1 MKTST
6 LRSLAISP
14 IMAAA
19 FLMTSC
25 IYDAPG
31 DKFYRTLWRAQDNTL
46 GELTLEFLCDSK
58 ISVKSDMSPFVSYG
72 TYESSRMQA
81 VFQNL
86 TLVYDE
92 LILQSE
98 SGELLTLT
106 DPGVTIR
113 EAHRNGDALYLHWTV
128 GDSDEA
134 SITVMHRLSEYD

>member
-1 MKTST
+1 MKTSI
-6 LRSLAISP
+6 LRSLAIP
-14 IMAAA
+14 LIVAAA

-31 DKFYRTLWRAQDNTL
+31 DKFYRTLWRAQDNIL
-46 GELTLEFLCDSK
+46 GEITVEFLCDNK
-58 ISVKSDMSPFVSYG
+58 ISVKSDTSPFDSYG

-92 LILQSE
+92 LIVHSE
-98 SGELLTLT
+98 YEGLLTLT
-106 DPGVTIR
+106 DPTVTIR
-113 EAHRNGDALYLHWTV
+113 EAHRDGDTLYLHWTV
-128 GDSDEA
+128 GTSDDA